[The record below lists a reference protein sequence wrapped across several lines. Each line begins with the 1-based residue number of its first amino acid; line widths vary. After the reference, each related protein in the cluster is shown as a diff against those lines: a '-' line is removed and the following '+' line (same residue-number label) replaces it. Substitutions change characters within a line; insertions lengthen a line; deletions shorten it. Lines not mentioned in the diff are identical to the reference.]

1 MIKPIVTNLAEL
13 KRPCIPVTKEDDIK
27 QIIIDLKETLQS
39 HSIGWG
45 LAANQIGYDKAICYI
60 RVPKTINHKEKKI
73 TYAELVLINP
83 KIIEKD
89 TPVKVIGTRHGEKL
103 YETLVTREEM
113 ARTEDMGNYYRIP
126 CDTRDLNYD
135 KYFVEGQE
143 KVSVIEDYHSH
154 NTHRLD
160 VEEMKSLLMQLS
172 EIRERVN
179 EQNA

>member
-1 MIKPIVTNLAEL
+1 MIKPIVTDISIL
-13 KRPCIPVTKEDDIK
+13 KRPCVPVTKNDDIK

-89 TPVKVIGTRHGEKL
+89 TPVKVNNEGCLSFEGINVTTKRYIYITAEFLDENLKPQAAAFQD
-103 YETLVTREEM
+103 YESLAIQHEVSH
-113 ARTEDMGNYYRIP
+113 
-126 CDTRDLNYD
+126 L
-135 KYFVEGQE
+135 EG
-143 KVSVIEDYHSH
+143 KTIFDFKW
-154 NTHRLD
+154 RA
-160 VEEMKSLLMQLS
+160 K
-172 EIRERVN
+172 
-179 EQNA
+179 